1 MDTIEADLHAAR
13 ALKSAGRVAEATDL
27 LRRAAASGN
36 VAALAALGK
45 HLLIHRPDCAREGL
59 DALGAAA
66 QAGSGES
73 AHLLAVFI
81 AEGVGFP
88 QSWQVAFAALQH
100 AAELEWLP
108 ARREIELLVREF
120 GGTRTQAD
128 SPSATPQWET
138 LLKSVDLSQ
147 WLQAPPAQLLSPAPR
162 IFAVKNFA
170 SPRMCDRLIELAR
183 PRLKAAQT
191 FDPETGAGQY
201 ESSRN
206 NSDCHLIL
214 PYSDLVLA
222 LVRARIAALIQM
234 PPPFFEPPTMLHYK
248 PGETFSPHYDFLDDT
263 KVGLSKEI
271 AQNGQR
277 VLTFLLYLNEGF
289 EGGETEFPLIGVRYK
304 GNKGD
309 ALCFWNV
316 MQDGSADRR
325 ALHAGLPPTR
335 GEKWLLSQWVRNK
348 AV

>member
-1 MDTIEADLHAAR
+1 MDQQDTIKPQLDAAR
-13 ALKSAGRVAEATDL
+13 GLEAAGRALEATDL
-27 LRRAAASGN
+27 LRGAAATGN

-45 HLLIHRPDCAREGL
+45 HLLIHRPDCAGEGL
-59 DALGAAA
+59 SALSAAA
-66 QAGSGES
+66 QGGSGEA

-88 QSWQVAFAALQH
+88 QNWQAAFAALQH
-100 AAELEWLP
+100 AAELKWLP
-108 ARREIELLVREF
+108 AQRELEFLIREF
-120 GGTRTQAD
+120 GRTG
-128 SPSATPQWET
+128 
-138 LLKSVDLSQ
+138 LKDLDLSR
-147 WLQAPPAQLLSPAPR
+147 WLQAPPAHLISPTPR

-170 SPRMCDRLIELAR
+170 SPRMCDWLIELAQ

-191 FDPETGAGQY
+191 YDPETGVGHY

-222 LVRARIAALIQM
+222 LVRARVAALIQM
-234 PPPFFEPPTMLHYK
+234 PPRFFEPPTMLHYK

-263 KVGLSKEI
+263 KPGLSKEI

-289 EGGETEFPLIGVRYK
+289 DGGETEFPLVGVRHK

-316 MQDGSADRR
+316 MQDGSPDRR
-325 ALHAGLPPTR
+325 TLHAGLPPTR
-335 GEKWLLSQWVRNK
+335 GEKWLLSQWVRNT
-348 AV
+348 AM

>member
-1 MDTIEADLHAAR
+1 LVDQNDTIEAALRAAR
-13 ALKSAGRVAEATDL
+13 ALESAGRTAEATDL
-27 LRRAAASGN
+27 LRRAAAGGN
-36 VAALAALGK
+36 SSALAAFGK
-45 HLLIHRPDCAREGL
+45 HLLIHRPDCAGEGL
-59 DALGAAA
+59 KALDTAA
-66 QAGSGES
+66 QSGNGEA
-73 AHLLAVFI
+73 AHLLSVFI

-88 QSWQVAFAALQH
+88 QSWQAAFAALQH
-100 AAELEWLP
+100 AADLKWLP
-108 ARREIELLVREF
+108 AEREIEFLRDEF
-120 GGTRTQAD
+120 KGTGLQD
-128 SPSATPQWET
+128 
-138 LLKSVDLSQ
+138 LDLSR
-147 WLQAPPAQLLSPAPR
+147 WLKAAPAHLLSPQPR
-162 IFAVKNFA
+162 ILAVKNFA
-170 SPRMCDRLIELAR
+170 SPRICDRLIELAR

-234 PPPFFEPPTMLHYK
+234 PPSFFETPTMLHYK

-263 KVGLSKEI
+263 KPGHFNEI
-271 AQNGQR
+271 ARNGQR
-277 VLTFLLYLNEGF
+277 VLTFLLYLNESF
-289 EGGETEFPLIGVRYK
+289 DGGETEFPLIGLRYK

-316 MQDGSADRR
+316 MQDGSPDRR

-335 GEKWLLSQWVRNK
+335 GEKWLLSQWIRNT
-348 AV
+348 AM

>member
-1 MDTIEADLHAAR
+1 MQLDAAR
-13 ALKSAGRVAEATDL
+13 GLEAAGRAAEATDL
-27 LRRAAASGN
+27 LRRAAASGH

-59 DALGAAA
+59 DALSAAA
-66 QAGSGES
+66 QGGNGES
-73 AHLLAVFI
+73 AYLLAVFI

-88 QSWQVAFAALQH
+88 QNWQVAFAALQH
-100 AAELEWLP
+100 AAELKWLP
-108 ARREIELLVREF
+108 AQREIEFLTSEF
-120 GGTRTQAD
+120 KATRLQD
-128 SPSATPQWET
+128 
-138 LLKSVDLSQ
+138 VDLSR
-147 WLQAPPAQLLSPAPR
+147 WLQAPPAHLLSSAPR

-170 SPRMCDRLIELAR
+170 SPRMCDRLIDLAR

-201 ESSRN
+201 ENSRN

-263 KVGLSKEI
+263 KPGLSKEI

-289 EGGETEFPLIGVRYK
+289 EGGETEFPLVGVRYK

-316 MQDGSADRR
+316 AQDGSPDRR
-325 ALHAGLPPTR
+325 ALHAGLPPIR
-335 GEKWLLSQWVRNK
+335 GEKWLLSQWVRNIPM
-348 AV
+348 

>member
-1 MDTIEADLHAAR
+1 VDQADTIEPQLRAAR
-13 ALKSAGRVAEATDL
+13 ALESAGRATEATDL
-27 LRRAAASGN
+27 LRGAAAGGN

-45 HLLIHRPDCAREGL
+45 HLLIHRPDRAREGL
-59 DALGAAA
+59 NALSAAA
-66 QAGSGES
+66 QGGSGES

-88 QSWQVAFAALQH
+88 QSWPAAFAALQH
-100 AAELEWLP
+100 SAELKWLP
-108 ARREIELLVREF
+108 AQREIELLTGE
-120 GGTRTQAD
+120 
-128 SPSATPQWET
+128 
-138 LLKSVDLSQ
+138 LKAARLEDVDLSR
-147 WLQAPPAQLLSPAPR
+147 WLKAPPAYPVSSEAR
-162 IFAVKNFA
+162 IFAVRNFA

-214 PYSDLVLA
+214 PYSDLALA

-263 KVGLSKEI
+263 KPGLSKKI

-277 VLTFLLYLNEGF
+277 VLTFLLYLNEDF
-289 EGGETEFPLIGVRYK
+289 AGGETEFPLIGIRYK

-316 MQDGSADRR
+316 TQDGSPDRR
-325 ALHAGLPPTR
+325 TLHAGLPPTR
-335 GEKWLLSQWVRNK
+335 GEKWLLSQWVRNTSM
-348 AV
+348 

>member
-1 MDTIEADLHAAR
+1 METIETDLQTAR
-13 ALKSAGRVAEATDL
+13 ALEAAGRATEATDL
-27 LRRAAASGN
+27 IRHAAASGN

-59 DALGAAA
+59 NALSAAA
-66 QAGSGES
+66 QGGNGEA

-88 QSWQVAFAALQH
+88 QNWQAAFAALQH
-100 AAELEWLP
+100 AAELKWLP
-108 ARREIELLVREF
+108 AQRELEF
-120 GGTRTQAD
+120 LTSEFKGTRTQD
-128 SPSATPQWET
+128 F
-138 LLKSVDLSQ
+138 DLSR
-147 WLQAPPAQLLSPAPR
+147 WLQAPPAHLLSPAPR

-170 SPRMCDRLIELAR
+170 SPRMCDWLIELAR

-191 FDPETGAGQY
+191 YDPETGVGQY

-222 LVRARIAALIQM
+222 LVRARVAALIQM

-263 KVGLSKEI
+263 KPGLSQEI

-289 EGGETEFPLIGVRYK
+289 EGGETEFPLVGVRYK

-316 MQDGSADRR
+316 MQDGSPDRR
-325 ALHAGLPPTR
+325 TLHAGLPPTR
-335 GEKWLLSQWVRNK
+335 GEKWLLSQWVRNT
-348 AV
+348 AM

>member
-1 MDTIEADLHAAR
+1 MDQTDTIEADLQAAR
-13 ALKSAGRVAEATDL
+13 ALESAGRAVEATDL
-27 LRRAAASGN
+27 LRRAAASGH
-36 VAALAALGK
+36 VAARAALGK
-45 HLLIHRPDCAREGL
+45 HLLIHRPDSAGEGL
-59 DALGAAA
+59 NALSTAA
-66 QAGSGES
+66 QGGNGES

-88 QSWQVAFAALQH
+88 QDWRGAFAALQH
-100 AAELEWLP
+100 AAELKWQP
-108 ARREIELLVREF
+108 AQRELEF
-120 GGTRTQAD
+120 LTSEFKGTRTQD
-128 SPSATPQWET
+128 
-138 LLKSVDLSQ
+138 LDLSR
-147 WLQAPPAQLLSPAPR
+147 WLQAPPAQLISPAPR
-162 IFAVKNFA
+162 IFAVKNFV

-191 FDPETGAGQY
+191 FDPETGAGHY

-234 PPPFFEPPTMLHYK
+234 PPPYFEPPTMLHYK

-263 KVGLSKEI
+263 KPGLSKEI

-289 EGGETEFPLIGVRYK
+289 EGGETEFPLVGVRYK

-316 MQDGSADRR
+316 MQDGSPDRR
-325 ALHAGLPPTR
+325 TLHAGLPPTR
-335 GEKWLLSQWVRNK
+335 GEKWLLSQWVRNT
-348 AV
+348 AI